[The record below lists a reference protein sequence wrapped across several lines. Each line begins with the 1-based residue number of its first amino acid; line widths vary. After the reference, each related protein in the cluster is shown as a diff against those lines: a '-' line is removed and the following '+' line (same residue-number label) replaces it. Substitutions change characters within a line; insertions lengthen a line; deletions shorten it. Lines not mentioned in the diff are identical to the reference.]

1 MSPSAT
7 CGSRAIAL
15 LPPRSPVR
23 KARSVASGA
32 VREFE
37 RTGGKDRLSL
47 LERIQKSQGEPG
59 SPTPPKPPARAVQ
72 PPAAPPQPPPAP
84 RSAPV
89 APPARPAPPAA
100 RPAQP
105 VPPDQ
110 PRPVAPAPRPVA
122 RPTPAPAPTLAERV
136 AAAKPATGSIEA
148 AVAMP
153 ANANLNDLPEAER
166 LHRIKAAVHDRIIGE
181 LGERANELDKEAIS
195 QRATEVLDAY
205 LSARRVTLTTQTRAQ
220 LLGALLADILGFGPL
235 DILLADETISD
246 IMVNGP
252 FKVYIERGNKMQ
264 RAAIKFDSDAHLM
277 QIISRIVTGVGR
289 RVDESSPM
297 VDARLPDG
305 SRVNV
310 IIPPLAVKGAS
321 MTIRKMR
328 KDPLQIE
335 DLIRNN
341 TLTQEM
347 ATFLKACVNARMNII
362 VAGGGSSGKTTTLN
376 VLSGFIP
383 SDERIITV
391 EDAAELQLR
400 QIHVINLESRPTNV
414 EGKGGVSIRD
424 LVINTLR
431 MRPDRIVVGEVRSG
445 EALDMLQAMN
455 TGHDGSLTTVHSNTP
470 RDTISRLETLVLMAG
485 MELPSRA
492 IREQIASAIN
502 IIIQQNRLRDGS
514 RKITYISEVT
524 GIEGDQISLQ
534 DIFVYKQ
541 SGYENGKVTG
551 MLTATGAVPKM
562 METLESTG
570 NAVPLSFFD
579 PHPDSGFVR
588 PKRLHVVPK
597 AA

>member
-1 MSPSAT
+1 
-7 CGSRAIAL
+7 
-15 LPPRSPVR
+15 
-23 KARSVASGA
+23 
-32 VREFE
+32 
-37 RTGGKDRLSL
+37 
-47 LERIQKSQGEPG
+47 
-59 SPTPPKPPARAVQ
+59 
-72 PPAAPPQPPPAP
+72 
-84 RSAPV
+84 
-89 APPARPAPPAA
+89 
-100 RPAQP
+100 
-105 VPPDQ
+105 
-110 PRPVAPAPRPVA
+110 
-122 RPTPAPAPTLAERV
+122 
-136 AAAKPATGSIEA
+136 
-148 AVAMP
+148 
-153 ANANLNDLPEAER
+153 
-166 LHRIKAAVHDRIIGE
+166 
-181 LGERANELDKEAIS
+181 
-195 QRATEVLDAY
+195 
-205 LSARRVTLTTQTRAQ
+205 
-220 LLGALLADILGFGPL
+220 
-235 DILLADETISD
+235 
-246 IMVNGP
+246 
-252 FKVYIERGNKMQ
+252 
-264 RAAIKFDSDAHLM
+264 
-277 QIISRIVTGVGR
+277 
-289 RVDESSPM
+289 
-297 VDARLPDG
+297 
-305 SRVNV
+305 
-310 IIPPLAVKGAS
+310 
-321 MTIRKMR
+321 
-328 KDPLQIE
+328 
-335 DLIRNN
+335 
-341 TLTQEM
+341 
-347 ATFLKACVNARMNII
+347 MNIV

-376 VLSGFIP
+376 VLSSFIP
-383 SDERIITV
+383 GDERIITI

-551 MLTATGAVPKM
+551 MLTATGAIPHI

-570 NAVPLSFFD
+570 NAVPMSYFD

-588 PKRLHVVPK
+588 PKRLHVVPN

>member
-1 MSPSAT
+1 
-7 CGSRAIAL
+7 
-15 LPPRSPVR
+15 
-23 KARSVASGA
+23 
-32 VREFE
+32 
-37 RTGGKDRLSL
+37 
-47 LERIQKSQGEPG
+47 
-59 SPTPPKPPARAVQ
+59 
-72 PPAAPPQPPPAP
+72 
-84 RSAPV
+84 
-89 APPARPAPPAA
+89 
-100 RPAQP
+100 
-105 VPPDQ
+105 
-110 PRPVAPAPRPVA
+110 
-122 RPTPAPAPTLAERV
+122 
-136 AAAKPATGSIEA
+136 
-148 AVAMP
+148 MP
-153 ANANLNDLPEAER
+153 ANARLDDLPEAER
-166 LHRIKAAVHDRIIGE
+166 LKRIKAAVHDRIIGE

-205 LSARRVTLTTQTRAQ
+205 LSSRRVTLTTQTRAQ

-235 DILLADETISD
+235 DLLLADEAISD

-252 FKVYIERGNKMQ
+252 SKVYIERGNKMM

-321 MTIRKMR
+321 VTIRKMR
-328 KDPLQIE
+328 KDPLQIT
-335 DLIRNN
+335 DLIKNN
-341 TLTQEM
+341 TLTEEM
-347 ATFLKACVNARMNII
+347 ATFLKACVNARMNIV

-376 VLSGFIP
+376 VLSSFIP
-383 SDERIITV
+383 GDERIITV

-400 QIHVINLESRPTNV
+400 QVHVISLESRPTNV

-541 SGYENGKVTG
+541 SGYEEGKVTG
-551 MLTATGAVPKM
+551 MLTATGAVPRC
-562 METLESTG
+562 MEVLEATG
-570 NAVPLSFFD
+570 NAVPLSYFD
-579 PHPDSGFVR
+579 PRPDSGFVR
-588 PKRLHVVPK
+588 PKRLHVVPS

>member
-1 MSPSAT
+1 
-7 CGSRAIAL
+7 
-15 LPPRSPVR
+15 
-23 KARSVASGA
+23 VA
-32 VREFE
+32 
-37 RTGGKDRLSL
+37 
-47 LERIQKSQGEPG
+47 
-59 SPTPPKPPARAVQ
+59 
-72 PPAAPPQPPPAP
+72 PQPT
-84 RSAPV
+84 
-89 APPARPAPPAA
+89 AA
-100 RPAQP
+100 D
-105 VPPDQ
+105 VE
-110 PRPVAPAPRPVA
+110 V
-122 RPTPAPAPTLAERV
+122 
-136 AAAKPATGSIEA
+136 KPS
-148 AVAMP
+148 P
-153 ANANLNDLPEAER
+153 ANANLNDMPEAER

-181 LGERANELDKEAIS
+181 LGERANELDQEAIS
-195 QRATEVLDAY
+195 QRATEVLDNY

-220 LLGALLADILGFGPL
+220 LLAALLADILGFGPL
-235 DILLADETISD
+235 EVLLADEAISD

-252 FKVYIERGNKMQ
+252 NKVYIERGNKMM

-310 IIPPLAVKGAS
+310 IIPPLAVRGAAV
-321 MTIRKMR
+321 TIRKMR
-328 KDPLQIE
+328 RDPLQIG
-335 DLIRNN
+335 DLIKNS
-341 TLTQEM
+341 TLTEEM
-347 ATFLKACVNARMNII
+347 AAFLKACVNARMNIV

-376 VLSGFIP
+376 VLSSFIP
-383 SDERIITV
+383 GDERIITI

-400 QIHVINLESRPTNV
+400 QVHVISLESRPTNV

-541 SGYENGKVTG
+541 SGYEDGKVTG
-551 MLTATGAVPKM
+551 MLTATGAIPRIM
-562 METLESTG
+562 DTLESTG
-570 NAVPLSFFD
+570 NAVPLSYFD

-588 PKRLHVVPK
+588 PKRLQVVRN

>member
-1 MSPSAT
+1 MEVTSVPGRLCLATALRTASLVAVSCTGPS
-7 CGSRAIAL
+7 SRR
-15 LPPRSPVR
+15 LPARRAVCIR
-23 KARSVASGA
+23 VFFFFQAEDGIRDLIVTEFRRVLFRSV
-32 VREFE
+32 
-37 RTGGKDRLSL
+37 
-47 LERIQKSQGEPG
+47 
-59 SPTPPKPPARAVQ
+59 
-72 PPAAPPQPPPAP
+72 
-84 RSAPV
+84 
-89 APPARPAPPAA
+89 
-100 RPAQP
+100 
-105 VPPDQ
+105 
-110 PRPVAPAPRPVA
+110 
-122 RPTPAPAPTLAERV
+122 
-136 AAAKPATGSIEA
+136 
-148 AVAMP
+148 
-153 ANANLNDLPEAER
+153 
-166 LHRIKAAVHDRIIGE
+166 
-181 LGERANELDKEAIS
+181 
-195 QRATEVLDAY
+195 
-205 LSARRVTLTTQTRAQ
+205 
-220 LLGALLADILGFGPL
+220 
-235 DILLADETISD
+235 
-246 IMVNGP
+246 
-252 FKVYIERGNKMQ
+252 ERGSKMQ

-321 MTIRKMR
+321 VTIRKMR
-328 KDPLQIE
+328 KDPLQIT
-335 DLIRNN
+335 DLIKNN
-341 TLTQEM
+341 TLTEEM

-445 EALDMLQAMN
+445 EALDMLQAMT

-502 IIIQQNRLRDGS
+502 IIIQQ
-514 RKITYISEVT
+514 
-524 GIEGDQISLQ
+524 
-534 DIFVYKQ
+534 
-541 SGYENGKVTG
+541 
-551 MLTATGAVPKM
+551 
-562 METLESTG
+562 
-570 NAVPLSFFD
+570 
-579 PHPDSGFVR
+579 
-588 PKRLHVVPK
+588 
-597 AA
+597 

>member
-122 RPTPAPAPTLAERV
+122 RPTPVPAPTLAERV

>member
-1 MSPSAT
+1 
-7 CGSRAIAL
+7 
-15 LPPRSPVR
+15 
-23 KARSVASGA
+23 
-32 VREFE
+32 
-37 RTGGKDRLSL
+37 
-47 LERIQKSQGEPG
+47 
-59 SPTPPKPPARAVQ
+59 
-72 PPAAPPQPPPAP
+72 
-84 RSAPV
+84 
-89 APPARPAPPAA
+89 
-100 RPAQP
+100 
-105 VPPDQ
+105 
-110 PRPVAPAPRPVA
+110 
-122 RPTPAPAPTLAERV
+122 
-136 AAAKPATGSIEA
+136 
-148 AVAMP
+148 
-153 ANANLNDLPEAER
+153 
-166 LHRIKAAVHDRIIGE
+166 
-181 LGERANELDKEAIS
+181 LGERANELDREAIS

-205 LSARRVTLTTQTRAQ
+205 LEARRVTLSAQTRNQ

-235 DILLADETISD
+235 DLLLADEAISD
-246 IMVNGP
+246 IMVDGP
-252 FKVYIERGNKMQ
+252 NKVYIERANKMQ
-264 RAAIKFDSDAHLM
+264 RAAIRFDSDAHLM

-321 MTIRKMR
+321 VTIRKMR
-328 KDPLQIE
+328 KDPLQIG
-335 DLIRNN
+335 DLVKNL
-341 TLTQEM
+341 TLTEEM
-347 ATFLKACVNARMNII
+347 ATFLRACVNARMNVV

-376 VLSGFIP
+376 VLSSFIP
-383 SDERIITV
+383 GDERIITV

-400 QIHVINLESRPTNV
+400 QVHVIGLESRPANV
-414 EGKGGVSIRD
+414 EGKGGVSIRE

-502 IIIQQNRLRDGS
+502 IIIQQNRMRDGT
-514 RKITYISEVT
+514 RKITYISEII

-541 SGYENGKVTG
+541 TGFENGKVTG
-551 MLTATGAVPKM
+551 FHTATGAIPRC
-562 METLESTG
+562 MEVLISTG
-570 NAVPLSFFD
+570 NEVPVSFFD
-579 PHPDSGFVR
+579 PAQGSGFIR
-588 PKRLHVVPK
+588 PKRIQAVQN